1 MPAIVEFPQVV
12 REAMTEFS
20 DLFSYEPQRRHFAE
34 YLTGLMVAA
43 NKTVTGIN
51 SEFAETTDQSCLNR
65 FITESGWNEQTLNER
80 RLKLLQRDPTTA
92 YSDHGVIALD
102 DTLIDHAGQFI
113 KDVGW
118 FWDHAEERNKI
129 AHDYL
134 FVNYVCSSGKH
145 YPLEFRRFKKRE
157 QCEVTGETFLDH
169 TQLFCQLVD
178 WVCERRIPGD
188 FTFDSYFTNAEN
200 LNHIHSRL
208 DKYER
213 PRAYVGDLK
222 FNRKLEWKGKVVRA
236 DALAASIPP
245 EDRKELRRGDE
256 RQWCFT
262 CALHIP
268 KVNHKVR
275 IVIIWNHR
283 RDAEPRKILV
293 TNRTT
298 WEVCR
303 VLQTYRHR
311 WTGTET
317 YHRDGK
323 QQLGMGDCQLRD
335 GQGQTRHMYL
345 VMLAY
350 SLLMRQLRQD
360 RANEWAHC
368 RLAHP
373 ACCGVDGSQTSHKG
387 WGDAEEMGRLV
398 NFRCPDDGLPMH
410 NQVRDA
416 YLTWLETSTQHL
428 LKGKWQ
434 LVEAIANAL
443 LEKNALKGTEL
454 KRIVRTVERRRG

>member
-1 MPAIVEFPQVV
+1 MPIIVKVPQVV
-12 REAMTEFS
+12 QGAVEKLG
-20 DLFSYEPQRRHFAE
+20 DLFHSEPQRRHLAE
-34 YLTGLMVAA
+34 YLTGLIVAA
-43 NKTVTGIN
+43 NKTVTGIH
-51 SEFAETTDQSCLNR
+51 SEFAEITDQSCLNR
-65 FITESGWNEQTLNER
+65 FLTAAPWDEQALNER
-80 RLKLLQRDPTTA
+80 RLELLQSDPPTRYTRL
-92 YSDHGVIALD
+92 GVIALD
-102 DTLIDHAGQFI
+102 NTLIDHAGQLI

-118 FWDHAEERNKI
+118 FWDHSEDRHKI

-134 FVNYVCSSGKH
+134 FANYVCPSGKH

-157 QCEVTGETFLDH
+157 QCEATGETFLSH

-178 WVCERRIPGD
+178 WVCERKIPGD
-188 FTFDSYFTNAEN
+188 FTFDSYFTHAEC
-200 LNHIHSRL
+200 LNHIHAQRDEHDL
-208 DKYER
+208 

-222 FNRKLEWKGKVVRA
+222 TNRKVEWKGQVHRVSE
-236 DALAASIPP
+236 LAAAIPP

-262 CALHIP
+262 CSLRIP

-275 IVIIWNHR
+275 IVMIWDHR
-283 RDAEPRKILV
+283 RDAEPCKILV

-303 VLQTYRHR
+303 IVRTYRHR

-350 SLLMRQLRQD
+350 SLLMLELRQS
-360 RANEWAHC
+360 RAHEWAYSRLKTIGEAC
-368 RLAHP
+368 RAVFSETLRA
-373 ACCGVDGSQTSHKG
+373 T
-387 WGDAEEMGRLV
+387 
-398 NFRCPDDGLPMH
+398 
-410 NQVRDA
+410 
-416 YLTWLETSTQHL
+416 LTWVVDQVQNHE
-428 LKGKWQ
+428 KDGKYV
-434 LVEAIANAL
+434 LSRLGLA
-443 LEKNALKGTEL
+443 
-454 KRIVRTVERRRG
+454 